1 MNTGLKNASV
11 LITGGGTG
19 IGLAVAKV
27 FLEEGANVTVLQRS
41 EKGIQNLKDEVGEN
55 AIEIVKGDVTN
66 YEDNEKAVKAAVT
79 RFGKLDVF
87 IGNAGIYD
95 FSEKFLKQEPQYLI
109 DQFEKIMKINV
120 LGYIL
125 GAKAAVE
132 ELQKTKGSIIL
143 NLSSSSFYA
152 GGGGVNYVASKHAGV
167 GLVKQLAFELAPDI
181 RVNAVAPGGTIT
193 PLGGTKDDK
202 GNTKRLSD
210 FDGFGDMVARNV
222 PLGFAALPEDQAGL
236 FVFLASKKLSRFMTA
251 EIIKCDGGIG
261 IRKGK
266 SKPKTT
272 V

>member
-1 MNTGLKNASV
+1 MDTGLKNASV

-19 IGLAVAKV
+19 IGLAVTKA

-41 EKGIQNLKDEVGEN
+41 DKGINNIKEAVGDGVV
-55 AIEIVKGDVTN
+55 EIVKGDVTN
-66 YEDNEKAVKAAVT
+66 YEDNEKAVKAAVA

-95 FSEKFLKQEPQYLI
+95 FSEKFLKQEPQYLME
-109 DQFEKIMKINV
+109 QFQKIMNINV

-132 ELQKTKGSIIL
+132 ELQKTKGSMVF

-181 RVNAVAPGGTIT
+181 RVNAVAPGGTLT
-193 PLGGTKDDK
+193 PLAGTKNAD
-202 GNTKRLSD
+202 GTTKRISD

-236 FVFLASKKLSRFMTA
+236 FVLLASKKLSRFMTA

-266 SKPKTT
+266 SKPKK
-272 V
+272 

>member
-1 MNTGLKNASV
+1 MDTGLKNASV

-19 IGLAVAKV
+19 IGFAVTKA
-27 FLEEGANVTVLQRS
+27 FLEEKANVTVLQRGAQ
-41 EKGIQNLKDEVGEN
+41 GINNLRTAFGDTL
-55 AIEIVKGDVTN
+55 EIVKGDVTN
-66 YEDNEKAVKAAVT
+66 FEDNEKAVQAAVA

-109 DQFEKIMKINV
+109 DQFQKIMNVNV

-125 GAKAAVE
+125 GAKAAVK
-132 ELQKTKGSIIL
+132 ELQKTKGSMIF

-167 GLVKQLAFELAPDI
+167 GVIKQLAFELAPDI
-181 RVNAVAPGGTIT
+181 RVNAVAPGGTLT
-193 PLGGTKDDK
+193 PLAGTEDAA
-202 GNTKRLSD
+202 GNVKRISD

-236 FVFLASKKLSRFMTA
+236 FVFLAAKKLSRFMTA

-266 SKPKTT
+266 SNPKK
-272 V
+272 